1 MMQLNSAVAREVRA
15 ELHRQ
20 ELKPKVLAFWLNVGE
35 RKSIALSK
43 VRAVWTMS
51 DLELVAEGLGIDLVE
66 MVTRCADRL
75 KRHCVDAAKMVDDP
89 HRTAR

>member
-1 MMQLNSAVAREVRA
+1 
-15 ELHRQ
+15 
-20 ELKPKVLAFWLNVGE
+20 
-35 RKSIALSK
+35 
-43 VRAVWTMS
+43 MS